1 MIAPGIAA
9 LLAASWMLTAIVFG
23 WWRGGQ
29 RPDQVRR
36 MSKDGALVLD
46 VCAPEQFATGH
57 AQGALNIP
65 MEELTVRQSE
75 IGTHERAV
83 LVYGPSVMLA
93 ALAAQKLRT
102 LGCHT
107 IVSAGTLTRYRDQA
121 RRDVAARP
129 ATTFR
134 NLP

>member
-9 LLAASWMLTAIVFG
+9 LVAASWMLTTIAFG

-29 RPDQVRR
+29 RPELLRR
-36 MSKDGALVLD
+36 MSKEGALVLD

-57 AQGALNIP
+57 AHGAINIP
-65 MEELTVRQSE
+65 VDELTLRQSE

-102 LGCHT
+102 LGFHT
-107 IVSAGTLTRYRDQA
+107 IISAGTLARYRDQL
-121 RRDVAARP
+121 VE
-129 ATTFR
+129 T
-134 NLP
+134 